1 MRNSNNNNLNKAKG
15 TKNDEFYTQYEDIEK
30 ELTHYKNKFKDKV
43 VYCNCDN
50 PKYSNFWKY
59 FYNNF
64 QELHLKKLISTYF
77 SLEGKHS
84 YRTEFNGINLTKTKL
99 CDNGDFR
106 NKECVE
112 ILKEADIVITNPP
125 FSLLRDYIAQLMKYE
140 KHFLIIGNKNIM
152 SYKEIFPL
160 LKNNKFW
167 IGYNSVNNFQQSDGT
182 FKKFGNIG
190 WFTNFDIDKRHE
202 SLLKKLYKK
211 YSPDEYIK
219 YDNYNAI
226 NINKVTDIPI
236 DYDEKM
242 GVPITFL
249 EKYNPD
255 EFEILGILQS
265 STDEEAGTPNLRYYN
280 DFKEMRQDMTYTGAS
295 GRKANGHPVVQ
306 GKSLKGN
313 FLYNPTTNEFVHA
326 VYARI
331 LICRK

>member
-211 YSPDEYIK
+211 YSPDE
-219 YDNYNAI
+219 
-226 NINKVTDIPI
+226 
-236 DYDEKM
+236 
-242 GVPITFL
+242 
-249 EKYNPD
+249 
-255 EFEILGILQS
+255 FEILGILQS